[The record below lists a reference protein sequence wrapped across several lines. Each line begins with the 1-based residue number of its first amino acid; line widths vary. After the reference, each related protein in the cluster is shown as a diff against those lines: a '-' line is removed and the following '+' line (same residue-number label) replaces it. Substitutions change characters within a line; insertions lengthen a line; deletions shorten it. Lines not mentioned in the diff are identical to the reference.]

1 MFNKSFHIIFNKYY
15 FSQISSL
22 KESSIKHS
30 SIGIHN
36 GSNIFTP
43 KFSYPL
49 KNGKGSQA
57 FSTFVLRQLGL
68 QLQYLFFVQHILFL
82 IRKFSI
88 NLVTTFHNC
97 RVRPI
102 PFIVIKNK

>member
-36 GSNIFTP
+36 GGNIFTP

-49 KNGKGSQA
+49 KNEKAHRLSA
-57 FSTFVLRQLGL
+57 PLCCANWDYNYNIYSLYST
-68 QLQYLFFVQHILFL
+68 
-82 IRKFSI
+82 SSSS
-88 NLVTTFHNC
+88 
-97 RVRPI
+97 
-102 PFIVIKNK
+102 